1 MSPPGCLLRFAA
13 GALAGA
19 REWRKRKERRHY
31 IRACDPR
38 AACCTCARPPPLFLL
53 ASYRGQLCKG
63 RKSRHIHTW
72 HIHQSSI
79 RTHEVGEG
87 AHVCIHNA
95 IHITRPPLWRTL
107 LAACISGEPPYTGRT
122 GDLST
127 PARTAGLIPE
137 GETCNYGRASV
148 FGCHDRPLCSAEQT
162 GQCRPATFTPSICM
176 AHMSRKTA
184 HACLYVR
191 DTNSN
196 IFPCFLLQMGC
207 SPSRPDHVVNVVP
220 RQVEE
225 VKAPMPPVPP
235 PPQPAPGSKV
245 WPVRQT

>member
-63 RKSRHIHTW
+63 RKSRHIHGTFSRLYEIMRW
-72 HIHQSSI
+72 ARERMYAFTMQFISLD
-79 RTHEVGEG
+79 R
-87 AHVCIHNA
+87 
-95 IHITRPPLWRTL
+95 RPLWRTL
-107 LAACISGEPPYTGRT
+107 LAACISGEPPYTGRA

-127 PARTAGLIPE
+127 PARTGLIPE